1 MAKIKVT
8 KGVNMTIKPLF
19 DRVLLRNVSNNT
31 SSKKSNI
38 ILPENPEKSIISVVE
53 AIGTGGT
60 LDGNEI
66 KFEVKVGDKVLYNKF
81 SAHEFN
87 IDGETFTIISQAD
100 ILGIIKEK

>member
-1 MAKIKVT
+1 
-8 KGVNMTIKPLF
+8 MTIKPLF
-19 DRVLLRNVSNNT
+19 DRVLLRNVAHNST
-31 SSKKSNI
+31 KASNI

-60 LDGNEI
+60 IDGNEI
-66 KFEVKVGDKVLYNKF
+66 KFEVKVGDRVLYNKF

-87 IDGETFTIISQAD
+87 VDGETFTIISQND